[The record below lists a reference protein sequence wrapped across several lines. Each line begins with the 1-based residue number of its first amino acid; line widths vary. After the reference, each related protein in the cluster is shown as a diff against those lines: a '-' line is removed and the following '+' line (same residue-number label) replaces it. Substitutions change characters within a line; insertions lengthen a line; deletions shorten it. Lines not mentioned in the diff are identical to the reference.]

1 MIEPVTKTSST
12 PATDR
17 TLARARSAEI
27 AAGLSPR
34 LSAVLA
40 IVFGSFV
47 LFGVAF
53 AQPEAIHDAA
63 HDGRHAFAFPCH

>member
-1 MIEPVTKTSST
+1 MAKITPT
-12 PATDR
+12 PASHR
-17 TLARARSAEI
+17 TLARTRSAEI

-40 IVFGSFV
+40 IVFGSFL

>member
-1 MIEPVTKTSST
+1 MTISTSKSAPT
-12 PATDR
+12 PTADR
-17 TLARARSAEI
+17 TIARAHSAEL
-27 AAGLSPR
+27 AEGLSPR

-40 IVFGSFV
+40 IAFGAFL

-53 AQPEAIHDAA
+53 AQPDAIHDGA

>member
-1 MIEPVTKTSST
+1 MIEPTPTPT
-12 PATDR
+12 PATHR
-17 TLARARSAEI
+17 TIARARGDEI

-34 LSAVLA
+34 LAAVLA
-40 IVFGSFV
+40 IAFGAFM

>member
-1 MIEPVTKTSST
+1 MAKITPT
-12 PATDR
+12 PAASHR
-17 TLARARSAEI
+17 TFARTRSAEI
-27 AAGLSPR
+27 AAGLSPK

-40 IVFGSFV
+40 IAFGSFL

>member
-1 MIEPVTKTSST
+1 MAKITPT
-12 PATDR
+12 PAPHR
-17 TLARARSAEI
+17 TLARARSAGI
-27 AAGLSPR
+27 AAGLSLR

-40 IVFGSFV
+40 IAFGSFL

-53 AQPEAIHDAA
+53 AQPEAIHAGA

>member
-1 MIEPVTKTSST
+1 MTKSAPT
-12 PATDR
+12 PTPHR
-17 TLARARSAEI
+17 TLARSGSAEM
-27 AAGLSPR
+27 AEGLSPR

-40 IVFGSFV
+40 IAFGTFM

-53 AQPEAIHDAA
+53 AQPDAIHDAA

>member
-1 MIEPVTKTSST
+1 MTKPTSKSAPQPT
-12 PATDR
+12 PHR
-17 TLARARSAEI
+17 TLARIRSAEM
-27 AAGLSPR
+27 AEGLSPR

-40 IVFGSFV
+40 IAFGAFL

-53 AQPEAIHDAA
+53 AQPDAIHDAA

>member
-1 MIEPVTKTSST
+1 MTKTSST
-12 PATDR
+12 PTTDR
-17 TLARARSAEI
+17 TIARARSDEI

-34 LSAVLA
+34 LAAVLA
-40 IVFGSFV
+40 IAFGTFM